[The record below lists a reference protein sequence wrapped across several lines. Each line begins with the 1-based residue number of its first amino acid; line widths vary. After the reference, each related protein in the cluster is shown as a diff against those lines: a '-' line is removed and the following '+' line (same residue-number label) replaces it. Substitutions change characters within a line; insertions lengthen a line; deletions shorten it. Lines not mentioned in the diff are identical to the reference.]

1 MKRGRSVAVPSS
13 SCSAW
18 HCSTW
23 AVQAG
28 QQREQKV
35 PRSSALASLSSL
47 LPTMLQAACW
57 SQRAQIADPANANI
71 PISHLRSCSQSRVT
85 LQHTSRQ
92 GPSLRDPL
100 LQDTLLQDPLLQG
113 PPLHPTSPAPR
124 WLPALLAG
132 QTIGERR
139 QQSSSSSAAASPFFT
154 QCPTCHPPATSQ
166 VLPRQKAALKWRY
179 FVFQILLKNKHKK
192 NHCPVMPVIW
202 PPLVTAHTMLCS

>member
-85 LQHTSRQ
+85 LCSTHHGRAHHCGTHCCRTHYC
-92 GPSLRDPL
+92 R
-100 LQDTLLQDPLLQG
+100 THCCRAHRCT
-113 PPLHPTSPAPR
+113 PPALHP
-124 WLPALLAG
+124 AG
-132 QTIGERR
+132 CQ
-139 QQSSSSSAAASPFFT
+139 P
-154 QCPTCHPPATSQ
+154 
-166 VLPRQKAALKWRY
+166 
-179 FVFQILLKNKHKK
+179 
-192 NHCPVMPVIW
+192 
-202 PPLVTAHTMLCS
+202 CSLGRP